1 MWTTL
6 ASICRVSAPRRERL
20 PPETLRLTT
29 AGRSDCSARQLV
41 ASTLGSNRKPKTA
54 GSSIARCAAK
64 RCIVGNE
71 PGAMMRSANRLKRWP
86 RAIVAPCA
94 EMSPAFRRSCPR
106 TSTRILTSRCGG
118 DGHAGHDAGRCGE
131 PRVASMASARP
142 SRTAPPASPRRFE
155 GFAQSLVHAAQPIPL
170 AFQLRVLFTQAFIFV
185 LRLLHLAAQ
194 PFQLSLRLTDGCGLR
209 ALWHPPVMPESRRWY
224 KQNPLTS
231 YE

>member
-94 EMSPAFRRSCPR
+94 EMSPAFRRSAR
-106 TSTRILTSRCGG
+106 SL
-118 DGHAGHDAGRCGE
+118 HAGVHIR
-131 PRVASMASARP
+131 SA
-142 SRTAPPASPRRFE
+142 TAPSGGAAIPTLAPPHRWMRASCALAPACYARISP
-155 GFAQSLVHAAQPIPL
+155 LVQAEPAN
-170 AFQLRVLFTQAFIFV
+170 QLRIEQ
-185 LRLLHLAAQ
+185 
-194 PFQLSLRLTDGCGLR
+194 
-209 ALWHPPVMPESRRWY
+209 ESRYHRRSTELRCAVRNEQSPTVCTAQLPKIIVDPAPVRKIWLSAS
-224 KQNPLTS
+224 QSSVRRLGGGPL
-231 YE
+231 